1 MKAFPCFYSQTNYL
15 LLRTAIEAVHAV
27 RQSRTS
33 MQILF
38 AVCIIEKQA
47 LTGGKSLACED
58 KYSKKIGAVLVQQAY
73 RRSFEASAVPI
84 LVYFYIIMIN
94 KYRQSAKRRLLLN
107 SPTDRAF
114 ENRHVGCKEREKINR
129 RRIGYTSSSFYVAT
143 QEMPAYF
150 QKR

>member
-1 MKAFPCFYSQTNYL
+1 MKTSYCSVQSNYL
-15 LLRTAIEAVHAV
+15 PRTAIEAE
-27 RQSRTS
+27 
-33 MQILF
+33 ILF

-58 KYSKKIGAVLVQQAY
+58 KCSKKIGAVLVQQAY
-73 RRSFEASAVPI
+73 RRSFEARAVPI

-129 RRIGYTSSSFYVAT
+129 RRIGYTSSIYFYVAT